1 MKLRFD
7 KNSLRLRV
15 KKSDLQLLSEK
26 NSIHETV
33 HFPDSSFDY
42 LLSISDHSNEVTARM
57 QGQSIEVTIPSGIAM
72 AWINNDETGI
82 YQTITFGNNHSLDII
97 IEKDFPCKGQPE
109 ADQSDSF
116 TELSERNNSK
126 QC

>member
-57 QGQSIEVTIPSGIAM
+57 KGQSIEVTIPSSLAM
-72 AWINNDETGI
+72 SWINNDETGI

-97 IEKDFPCKGQPE
+97 IEKDFPCKDQPGE
-109 ADQSDSF
+109 DQSDSF
-116 TELSERNNSK
+116 TELSDRNKSK

>member
-15 KKSDLQLLSEK
+15 KKSDLQLLKEK
-26 NSIHETV
+26 LSIHETV
-33 HFPDSSFDY
+33 HFPDGALDY
-42 LLSISDHSNEVTARM
+42 VLSISDHSGEVTARLH
-57 QGQSIEVTIPSGIAM
+57 GQSIEVTIPSNIAM

-82 YQTITFGNNHSLDII
+82 YQTIAFGNNHLLDIS
-97 IEKDFPCKGQPE
+97 IEKDFPCKDQPD

-116 TELSERNNSK
+116 NELSEKNNLN